1 MVTISGTQWPPTY
14 TGSSHSRHATRGR
27 LTASAALAF
36 TASMRPLR
44 RSTRISARR
53 AVPVSS
59 PTSRMLSSTSRS
71 PCGSSETILVSAS
84 KSFAACL
91 TSV

>member
-27 LTASAALAF
+27 LAARVAPTL
-36 TASMRPLR
+36 TASMRPRR
-44 RSTRISARR
+44 RSTRVWAGR

-71 PCGSSETILVSAS
+71 PWGSSETILVSAS
-84 KSFAACL
+84 RSFAACL